1 MPRKQELQLSH
12 VEASRTRSYGAR
24 PKPRPPSAAKHA
36 QRLRSSNAVNR
47 NPGAPLKRANRS
59 PRPRPSEAI
68 DRPGIEPLGTKRNL
82 KSSNRRRPHAPG
94 RCGRGEAGKDHRD
107 DGSNRADP
115 RNPAQ
120 AKAGVLSAHETG
132 FAPQKATPA
141 DARSRPA
148 PARADAADERP
159 RRCDRSFSTAHDRH
173 TAMRG
178 GGDRN
183 ARRRDPSADP
193 AACRSGIR
201 TDTAAPNPASFSV
214 PRKAMRTRTV
224 ALSPPPFSVPRKA
237 MRTRTVALSP
247 PPFSVPR
254 NAMRPG
260 RPALSPPPSSVPRK
274 AMRTGGWV
282 RTRDRNSA

>member
-12 VEASRTRSYGAR
+12 VEATRTRSYGAR
-24 PKPRPPSAAKHA
+24 PESRAPPRGARTESRPPAAAEHA
-36 QRLRSSNAVNR
+36 ERLRSRNAINR

-59 PRPRPSEAI
+59 PRPRPSKAI

-107 DGSNRADP
+107 DGSNRANP
-115 RNPAQ
+115 RSPAQ
-120 AKAGVLSAHETG
+120 AKAGVPSAHETG
-132 FAPQKATPA
+132 FAPQKASPA

-148 PARADAADERP
+148 PARADAADERSG
-159 RRCDRSFSTAHDRH
+159 RCDRSFSPAHDRH
-173 TAMRG
+173 AARRL

-183 ARRRDPSADP
+183 ARRRDPSSDP

-201 TDTAAPNPASFSV
+201 TDTAASNPASFSV

-224 ALSPPPFSVPRKA
+224 ALSPP
-237 MRTRTVALSP
+237 
-247 PPFSVPR
+247 
-254 NAMRPG
+254 
-260 RPALSPPPSSVPRK
+260 
-274 AMRTGGWV
+274 
-282 RTRDRNSA
+282 